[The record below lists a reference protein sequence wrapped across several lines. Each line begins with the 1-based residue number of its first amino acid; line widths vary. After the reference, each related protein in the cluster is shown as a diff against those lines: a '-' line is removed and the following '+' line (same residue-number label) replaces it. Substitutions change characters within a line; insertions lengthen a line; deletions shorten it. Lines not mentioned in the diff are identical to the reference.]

1 MMKAARISRYGDAD
15 VIRIDD
21 VPVPDPKGTEV
32 RIRVAATSVNPVDCK
47 LRSGTHRAV
56 VRWKLPHTLGLD
68 VSGVVDAVGPRA
80 KSFRVGDR
88 VFSSP
93 SHSHEG
99 TSAEFVC
106 VPEGEVALAPT
117 SISLADAAALP
128 LVALTAWACLVDTA
142 KLVSGEKLLV
152 MNASGG
158 VGSVAV
164 QIGKALGAEVAGT
177 CSPRNAELVRSL
189 GAAHI
194 VDYRSERAAEKL
206 APQDVVLVGVGGSGI
221 YEALAAS
228 RRGARIAAI
237 VGDMP
242 EYVDRYGAVFGAIAA
257 GLGMLWY
264 RTQGALRGRKVRY
277 VVRASDGLA
286 LAKIAALVDAG
297 KLRSV
302 IDSRFTLERLAD
314 AHRHLEAGHAVGK
327 ILVDV
332 DSSLT

>member
-142 KLVSGEKLLV
+142 KLASGEKLLV
-152 MNASGG
+152 MNGSGG

-164 QIGKALGAEVAGT
+164 QMGRAFGADVSTT
-177 CSPRNAELVRSL
+177 CSSRSAELLRSL
-189 GAAHI
+189 GAAHT
-194 VDYRSERAAEKL
+194 VDYRSQKAADVL
-206 APQDVVLVGVGGSGI
+206 APQDVVLVGIGGAGI
-221 YEALAAS
+221 DEAHAAS
-228 RRGARIAAI
+228 RKGARIAAI

-242 EYVDRYGAVFGAIAA
+242 EYVERYGPVFGAMAA
-257 GLGMLWY
+257 GLGML
-264 RTQGALRGRKVRY
+264 RHRMRGVLRGRTVRH
-277 VVRASDGLA
+277 VVRASDGVA
-286 LAKIAALVDAG
+286 LAKIAALVDEG
-297 KLRSV
+297 KLKPV
-302 IDSRFTLERLAD
+302 IDSRFHLDRLAD
-314 AHRHLEAGHAVGK
+314 AHRHLEEGHAVGK
-327 ILVDV
+327 VVVDV
-332 DSSLT
+332 TSL